1 VELFPKERPLLLS
14 EFGGYSYPVEGH
26 RSTKKT
32 YGYGACRSKEELTKK
47 IIDAYEKMVIPA
59 IEKGLCG
66 SIYTQVSDVE
76 DEINGMM
83 TYDREV
89 LKVDGEKMQE
99 LAKKIYSCCP

>member
-1 VELFPKERPLLLS
+1 MENRHKFNDRHPLQS
-14 EFGGYSYPVEGH
+14 RYSVRGKQDLQH
-26 RSTKKT
+26 R
-32 YGYGACRSKEELTKK
+32 LKK